1 MKYEIQGEPM
11 PVVICQLDSGES
23 LLSEA
28 CAMTGTAEPG
38 YLPAAA

>member
-11 PVVICQLDSGES
+11 PVVICQLDSGKS

-28 CAMTGTAEPG
+28 GAIAEMIPSSR
-38 YLPAAA
+38 